1 MLDEVTAFGMFFFL
15 AAIELGNR
23 AMVSHDTGPDFAG
36 LAFTVI
42 ELGGVLHG
50 GARFG
55 VMRLG

>member
-15 AAIELGNR
+15 ATIELGDW

-36 LAFTVI
+36 LAFAIV

-50 GARFG
+50 VVCFG